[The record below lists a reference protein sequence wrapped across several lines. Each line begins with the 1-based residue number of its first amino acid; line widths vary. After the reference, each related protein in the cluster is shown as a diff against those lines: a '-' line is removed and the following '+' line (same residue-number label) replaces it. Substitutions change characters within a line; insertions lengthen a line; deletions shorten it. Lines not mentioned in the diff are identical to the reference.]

1 MRQIA
6 YMLIGVLAG
15 FILAGA
21 IFMVTRL
28 PGGEPIALQ
37 PSPTK
42 APIEVHVIGEVVRPG
57 LYTLPEGSRVQD
69 AIDAAGGL
77 LAGMDTNSLNLAAK
91 VEDGQQLKIGNVTTL
106 AGASGTNPATGAPF
120 SVLPTQPGLNPTNP
134 SGDLIDINT
143 ASADELATLPGIGPT
158 TAQNI
163 INYRDQH
170 GDFGTIEDIMN
181 VPGIGPSTF
190 DAIQDL
196 ITTGQ

>member
-6 YMLIGVLAG
+6 YMLVGVLAG

-21 IFMVTRL
+21 IFIVISM
-28 PGGEPIALQ
+28 PSGKPIALE

-42 APIEVHVIGEVVRPG
+42 APIEVHVVGAVVRPG
-57 LYTLPEGSRVQD
+57 LYSLPEGSRIQD

-77 LAGMDTNSLNLAAK
+77 LSQTDANSINLAAK
-91 VEDGQQLKIGNVTTL
+91 VEDGQQLQIGSGAGL
-106 AGASGTNPATGAPF
+106 AVPAPGGTPKPGSPFTVIATSTPQGG
-120 SVLPTQPGLNPTNP
+120 SNP

-143 ASADELATLPGIGPT
+143 ASLAELQSLPGIGPT

-163 INYRDQH
+163 INYRNQH
-170 GDFGTIEDIMN
+170 GPFQQIEDIMN
-181 VPGIGPSTF
+181 VPGIGPTTF

-196 ITTGQ
+196 ITVG

>member
-21 IFMVTRL
+21 IFIVISM
-28 PGGEPIALQ
+28 PAGKPIALE

-42 APIEVHVIGEVVRPG
+42 APIEVHVVGAVVRPG
-57 LYTLPEGSRVQD
+57 LYSLPEGSRVQD

-77 LAGMDTNSLNLAAK
+77 LSETDANSINLAAK
-91 VEDGQQLKIGNVTTL
+91 VEDGQQLQIGNVSASAA
-106 AGASGTNPATGAPF
+106 AGPA
-120 SVLPTQPGLNPTNP
+120 QPGGSPFTVVRTPTPQGGDNS
-134 SGDLIDINT
+134 SGDLIDINI
-143 ASADELATLPGIGPT
+143 ASLSELESLPGIGPT

-163 INYRDQH
+163 INYRNQH
-170 GDFGTIEDIMN
+170 GPFEAIEDIMN

-196 ITTGQ
+196 ITVG